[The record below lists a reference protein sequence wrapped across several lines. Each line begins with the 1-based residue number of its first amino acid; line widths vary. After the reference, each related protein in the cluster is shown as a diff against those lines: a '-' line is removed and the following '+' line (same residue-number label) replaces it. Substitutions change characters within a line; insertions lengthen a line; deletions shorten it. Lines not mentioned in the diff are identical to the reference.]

1 MVCFWIPHLLFTLW
15 LAWGKFVNHLLA
27 HLSSEE
33 TPTTASPPRAGYGLK
48 DNSGNRM
55 LSALQVFVTIIQARR
70 WWLGP
75 SIPSLCP
82 QEELRGKSN
91 IFHPYPWLCQVLAV
105 ACGISIFI
113 VACISLEA
121 TGCGR
126 KDPSVGITQTEALLP
141 SPITC

>member
-1 MVCFWIPHLLFTLW
+1 MREKSKGQREKGKGRPCRPLQSFLKMFT
-15 LAWGKFVNHLLA
+15 
-27 HLSSEE
+27 
-33 TPTTASPPRAGYGLK
+33 
-48 DNSGNRM
+48 
-55 LSALQVFVTIIQARR
+55 
-70 WWLGP
+70 
-75 SIPSLCP
+75 
-82 QEELRGKSN
+82 
-91 IFHPYPWLCQVLAV
+91 WLCRVLAV